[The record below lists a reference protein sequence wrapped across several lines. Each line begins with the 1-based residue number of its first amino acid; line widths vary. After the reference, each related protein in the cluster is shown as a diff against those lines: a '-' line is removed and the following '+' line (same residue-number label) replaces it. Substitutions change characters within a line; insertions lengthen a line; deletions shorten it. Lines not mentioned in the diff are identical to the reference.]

1 MQNVIYKIIHCKFA
15 AKLDNIIKIYTYMED
30 FYGERT

>member
-1 MQNVIYKIIHCKFA
+1 MQNVIYKIIHCKSV